1 MSTRIRLT
9 VGVGIIIIVTV
20 IALIWLTVLSPRLS
34 EAARL
39 DQQALDLESAN
50 LGLLNSYNR
59 SLQLAREATDAA
71 QDAQILFAAMPQQAD
86 IPRVLE
92 EISEAAID
100 SGLNPDKVQT
110 INTGIPVALTASTE
124 SAPAGIALAQMPVT
138 ISAQGTLDQT
148 LTFLGNLQRLDRVL
162 LVTSSRLAE
171 VAELDG
177 QNQRTIQISGTMFVL
192 QSELPNLVAVV
203 QDLID
208 SAAIPAISDT
218 TQQK

>member
-100 SGLNPDKVQT
+100 SGINPDKVQT
-110 INTGIPVALTASTE
+110 INTGIPVALTTSTE

-192 QSELPNLVAVV
+192 QSELPNHVAVV

>member
-1 MSTRIRLT
+1 
-9 VGVGIIIIVTV
+9 
-20 IALIWLTVLSPRLS
+20 
-34 EAARL
+34 
-39 DQQALDLESAN
+39 
-50 LGLLNSYNR
+50 
-59 SLQLAREATDAA
+59 
-71 QDAQILFAAMPQQAD
+71 
-86 IPRVLE
+86 
-92 EISEAAID
+92 
-100 SGLNPDKVQT
+100 
-110 INTGIPVALTASTE
+110 VALTASTE